1 MVALIHEKPEKNF
14 KGQPKYNVASNEHV
28 CGGEL
33 LAKPDIAVVRSN
45 LVLALGET
53 KLRRADDG
61 YVPVAVNAWGG
72 RCSLRIATCL
82 AAKSWR
88 A

>member
-1 MVALIHEKPEKNF
+1 MVALIHEKPEK
-14 KGQPKYNVASNEHV
+14 KGQPKCNVASNEHV